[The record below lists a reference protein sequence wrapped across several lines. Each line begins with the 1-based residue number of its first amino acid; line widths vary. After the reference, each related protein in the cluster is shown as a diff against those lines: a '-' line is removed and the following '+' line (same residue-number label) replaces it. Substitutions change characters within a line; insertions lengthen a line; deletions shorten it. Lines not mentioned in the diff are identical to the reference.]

1 MSNVTD
7 INEWRLAKSDA
18 LQELIK
24 DWEDI
29 RDLGGDITVHMLV
42 AEDRTAKEFLDLRA
56 FLDEIGAT
64 YTVRS
69 TPPEDGLYVK

>member
-1 MSNVTD
+1 MSKVTN

-18 LQELIK
+18 LQELLD
-24 DWEDI
+24 DWQNIQDQQEDI
-29 RDLGGDITVHMLV
+29 TLHTLV
-42 AEDRTAKEFLDLRA
+42 AEDRNDKEFLDLRA

-69 TPPEDGLYVK
+69 TPPEPED